1 MADNT
6 SFIFFLVRLVLR
18 VHASVIFIG
27 GYREDNFKIQMIT
40 KETCTYVI
48 HTYLGT
54 GYPLFLPNPV
64 RVSTVPRCNHVLKAR
79 CHYQSF
85 WWNFGS
91 DNGQR
96 NLWFKTL
103 TNFDGIELHPIF
115 LQTLMEINQ
124 SEYCF
129 GMMRWCLQNKN
140 TW

>member
-64 RVSTVPRCNHVLKAR
+64 RVPTVPRCNHVLKAR

-85 WWNFGS
+85 DS
-91 DNGQR
+91 DNG
-96 NLWFKTL
+96 
-103 TNFDGIELHPIF
+103 P
-115 LQTLMEINQ
+115 
-124 SEYCF
+124 
-129 GMMRWCLQNKN
+129 
-140 TW
+140 

>member
-6 SFIFFLVRLVLR
+6 SFIFFFARLVLR

-54 GYPLFLPNPV
+54 GYPLFLPNSV
-64 RVSTVPRCNHVLKAR
+64 RVPTVPRCNHVLKAR

-85 WWNFGS
+85 LCQSFL
-91 DNGQR
+91 DE
-96 NLWFKTL
+96 TL
-103 TNFDGIELHPIF
+103 VVTTVKEIFDSKL
-115 LQTLMEINQ
+115 
-124 SEYCF
+124 
-129 GMMRWCLQNKN
+129 
-140 TW
+140 